1 MDYSFIDQVTKSPV
15 TEAVR
20 RVWIGG
26 ASLVALLLAA
36 AAVLHLYNEELRSS
50 VVNETKIQETIALQT
65 AQLQQQQA
73 QFELKQ
79 GLRQRSSAED
89 QLLADQLYDLLA
101 LVPDDSTLSRFDY
114 DGTSLLYEGVCNDFV
129 ALREGLQRA
138 LSGRYRLMDASQSAE
153 EGRTHFI
160 LRFSAKGEVQ

>member
-50 VVNETKIQETIALQT
+50 VVNETKIQEEHA
-65 AQLQQQQA
+65 
-73 QFELKQ
+73 F
-79 GLRQRSSAED
+79 RSYKKA
-89 QLLADQLYDLLA
+89 
-101 LVPDDSTLSRFDY
+101 
-114 DGTSLLYEGVCNDFV
+114 
-129 ALREGLQRA
+129 
-138 LSGRYRLMDASQSAE
+138 
-153 EGRTHFI
+153 RTDI
-160 LRFSAKGEVQ
+160 LP